1 LGQAPSGLLSSSL
14 LSLPGDQED
23 MTGKTRELKTNEQN
37 SSVKRKLRRRPHRD
51 LYNQNWHGKEKRIS
65 IRALSDILTLQ
76 I

>member
-1 LGQAPSGLLSSSL
+1 
-14 LSLPGDQED
+14 
-23 MTGKTRELKTNEQN
+23 MTGKTRELKTNKQN
-37 SSVKRKLRRRPHRD
+37 SSVKRKLRRKPHRD